1 MKYTA
6 LVSVFAFAC
15 VSLFAEDV
23 SVKPAGE
30 GTEKS
35 PYLFDCLE
43 NFFWLRQQTKE
54 MDPNVPV
61 YCRQIKDIDASAT
74 QQGGDYAWSDID
86 FSKNNLFAYD
96 GQCYTIFGLEPEEK
110 GALFGT
116 GYFQLKNI
124 RIQGAE
130 GKKTCALAKCL
141 HSSNNKT
148 GFFENCHIRGLLV
161 KTPAL
166 VGTVAGNDVRIEN
179 CVVEAEIDEG
189 EIVEGEPRSYGALMT
204 TLHLRGGKN
213 IIKNT
218 CFKGKVKVKPET
230 LVSGLTLILS
240 LGTTYYNAEVTIE
253 DCYTDFIVEC
263 DPDDRHSVVGLIGAA
278 FLDYNTN
285 TVLNIERCYTAC
297 EASESIVYSAA
308 FIYQLTNTVN
318 TLNIKDCYYREAP
331 NFTDDLAI
339 AKTDEEMKRQAT
351 FENWDFENVWDI
363 DEDEGMPYLRCEV
376 PEPFGMFAL
385 LLLPLLRRRAN
396 FCSN

>member
-1 MKYTA
+1 MKKILLLSFLA
-6 LVSVFAFAC
+6 SFC
-15 VSLFAEDV
+15 LFAEDV

-30 GTEKS
+30 GTEES
-35 PYLFDCLE
+35 PYLFDRLE
-43 NFFWLRQQTKE
+43 NFFWLRQQTSE

-61 YCRQIKDIDASAT
+61 YCKQIKNIDASAT

-96 GQCYTIFGLEPEEK
+96 GQCYTIYGLEPNEN
-110 GALFGT
+110 GALFGN
-116 GYFQLKNI
+116 GIMQLKNI

-130 GKKTCALAKCL
+130 GKKTCALAKSL
-141 HSSNNKT
+141 HTLNNKKV
-148 GFFENCHIRGLLV
+148 FFENCHIKGLLE

-166 VGTVAGNDVRIEN
+166 ARTVAGDDVRIEN
-179 CVVEAEIDEG
+179 CVVEADIDVG
-189 EIVEGEPRSYGALMT
+189 EIKEGEPKSYGALIT
-204 TLHLRGGKN
+204 TLFMRGGKN

-218 CFKGKVKVKPET
+218 CFKGKVKTKPET

-240 LGTTYYNAEVTIE
+240 LGSMYNNAEVTIE
-253 DCYTDFIVEC
+253 DCYTDLTVEC
-263 DPDDRHSVVGLIGAA
+263 DPDDRHTVVGLIGAA
-278 FLDYNTN
+278 FKDYNTN
-285 TVLNIERCYTAC
+285 NILNIERCYTAC
-297 EASESIVYSAA
+297 ETSESMDYGAA
-308 FIYQLTNTVN
+308 LIYQLENTVS

-385 LLLPLLRRRAN
+385 LLLLLLRRRAN
-396 FCSN
+396 CCSN